1 MRKCLHGPVTGRM
14 VPRHG
19 YGAAVRKVDVG
30 HLVGARQAAERL
42 GLVRVQAL
50 HHFRHIDSAF
60 PDAVYWT
67 ARGRGGTGVWY
78 WPDIW
83 RWARASG
90 REEFVRNPLPP
101 LRRVSSLAVRRVDV
115 DDLIHGKRI
124 SQRLGLQGPRSF
136 HLYVT
141 NDPTFP
147 PPVFSSNGGRWG
159 TRLWAWP
166 DVARW
171 AAQRGRS
178 VVDDVAES

>member
-1 MRKCLHGPVTGRM
+1 M
-14 VPRHG
+14 VPRHD
-19 YGAAVRKVDVG
+19 YGAAVRRLDVG
-30 HLVGARQAAERL
+30 HLVGAGQAAERL

-50 HHFRHIDSAF
+50 HYFRNSDATF

-83 RWARASG
+83 RWAKASG
-90 REEFVRNPLPP
+90 RVEFVRTPLPP
-101 LRRVSSLAVRRVDV
+101 LRRSSPLPVRRVDV
-115 DDLIHGKRI
+115 DDLIHGHRI

-171 AAQRGRS
+171 ARQRGRS
-178 VVDDVAES
+178 FVVDEGESLPG